1 MSDNEEN
8 INSNLEATTSI
19 VDDIVSGELADA
31 QNAIKGILSQNMAD
45 EIEGHKQ
52 EFAATLFQDEPE
64 VEVEDAEEISA
75 EVEEP
80 EVEVEV
86 AETEE

>member
-8 INSNLEATTSI
+8 INSNLDATTSI
-19 VDDIVSGELADA
+19 VDDIVNGELADA
-31 QNAIKGILSQNMAD
+31 QNTIKGILSQNMVD

-64 VEVEDAEEISA
+64 VEVEDTEETSA
-75 EVEEP
+75 EVDT
-80 EVEVEV
+80 EV

>member
-64 VEVEDAEEISA
+64 VEEISA

-80 EVEVEV
+80 EVEAEV

>member
-1 MSDNEEN
+1 MTDNEEN
-8 INSNLEATTSI
+8 INSEVDATTSI
-19 VDDIVSGELADA
+19 VDDIVNGELADA
-31 QNAIKGILSQNMAD
+31 QNTIKGILSQNMAD

-64 VEVEDAEEISA
+64 VEVEDTEEISA
-75 EVEEP
+75 EVEA
-80 EVEVEV
+80 EV

>member
-8 INSNLEATTSI
+8 INSNLEATTGI

-64 VEVEDAEEISA
+64 VEEISA
-75 EVEEP
+75 EVDEP
-80 EVEVEV
+80 EVEAEV

>member
-8 INSNLEATTSI
+8 INSNLDVTTSI
-19 VDDIVSGELADA
+19 VDDIVNGELADA
-31 QNAIKGILSQNMAD
+31 QNTIKGILSQNMAD

-64 VEVEDAEEISA
+64 VEVEDTEETSA
-75 EVEEP
+75 EVET
-80 EVEVEV
+80 EV

>member
-8 INSNLEATTSI
+8 INSNLDATTSI
-19 VDDIVSGELADA
+19 VDDIVNGELADA

-64 VEVEDAEEISA
+64 VEEISA
-75 EVEEP
+75 EVDEP
-80 EVEVEV
+80 EVETEV

>member
-1 MSDNEEN
+1 MTDNEEN
-8 INSNLEATTSI
+8 INSEVDATTSI
-19 VDDIVSGELADA
+19 VDDIVNGELADA
-31 QNAIKGILSQNMAD
+31 QNTIKGILSQNMAD

-64 VEVEDAEEISA
+64 VED
-75 EVEEP
+75 
-80 EVEVEV
+80 EV

>member
-8 INSNLEATTSI
+8 INSEVDATTSI
-19 VDDIVSGELADA
+19 VDDIVNGELADA
-31 QNAIKGILSQNMAD
+31 QNTIKGILSQNMAD

-64 VEVEDAEEISA
+64 VEVEDTEETSA
-75 EVEEP
+75 GVET
-80 EVEVEV
+80 EV

>member
-1 MSDNEEN
+1 MTDNEEN
-8 INSNLEATTSI
+8 INSEIDATTSI
-19 VDDIVSGELADA
+19 VDDIVNGELADA
-31 QNAIKGILSQNMAD
+31 QNTIKGILSQNMAD

-64 VEVEDAEEISA
+64 VEVEDTGETSA
-75 EVEEP
+75 EVET
-80 EVEVEV
+80 EV

>member
-1 MSDNEEN
+1 
-8 INSNLEATTSI
+8 
-19 VDDIVSGELADA
+19 
-31 QNAIKGILSQNMAD
+31 MAD

-64 VEVEDAEEISA
+64 VEVEDTEETSA
-75 EVEEP
+75 EVDT
-80 EVEVEV
+80 EV

>member
-19 VDDIVSGELADA
+19 VDDIVSGDLADA

-45 EIEGHKQ
+45 EIEDHKQ
-52 EFAATLFQDEPE
+52 EFASTLFQDEPE
-64 VEVEDAEEISA
+64 LEEISA
-75 EVEEP
+75 EVDEP
-80 EVEVEV
+80 EVGDEV

>member
-1 MSDNEEN
+1 MTDNEEN
-8 INSNLEATTSI
+8 INNEVDATTSI
-19 VDDIVSGELADA
+19 VDDIVNGELADA
-31 QNAIKGILSQNMAD
+31 QNTIKGILSQNMAD

-64 VEVEDAEEISA
+64 VEVEDTEETSA
-75 EVEEP
+75 EVET
-80 EVEVEV
+80 EV

>member
-8 INSNLEATTSI
+8 INSNLEATASI
-19 VDDIVSGELADA
+19 VDDIVSGDLADA

-52 EFAATLFQDEPE
+52 EFASTLFQHEPE
-64 VEVEDAEEISA
+64 VEEISA
-75 EVEEP
+75 EVDEP
-80 EVEVEV
+80 EVETEV

>member
-8 INSNLEATTSI
+8 INSNLEATASI

-64 VEVEDAEEISA
+64 AEEISV

-80 EVEVEV
+80 EVEAEV

>member
-1 MSDNEEN
+1 
-8 INSNLEATTSI
+8 
-19 VDDIVSGELADA
+19 
-31 QNAIKGILSQNMAD
+31 MAD

-64 VEVEDAEEISA
+64 VEEISA
-75 EVEEP
+75 EVDEP
-80 EVEVEV
+80 EVEAEV

>member
-8 INSNLEATTSI
+8 INSNLEATTGI

-64 VEVEDAEEISA
+64 FEGISA
-75 EVEEP
+75 EVDEP
-80 EVEVEV
+80 EVEAEV

>member
-1 MSDNEEN
+1 MTDNEEN
-8 INSNLEATTSI
+8 INSEIDATTSI
-19 VDDIVSGELADA
+19 VDDIVNGELADA
-31 QNAIKGILSQNMAD
+31 QNTIKGILSQNMAD

-64 VEVEDAEEISA
+64 VEVEDTKETSA
-75 EVEEP
+75 EVET
-80 EVEVEV
+80 EV

>member
-1 MSDNEEN
+1 MTDNEEN
-8 INSNLEATTSI
+8 INSEIDATTSI
-19 VDDIVSGELADA
+19 VDDIVNGELADA
-31 QNAIKGILSQNMAD
+31 QNTIKGILSQNMAD

-64 VEVEDAEEISA
+64 VEVEDTEETSA
-75 EVEEP
+75 EVET
-80 EVEVEV
+80 EV

>member
-8 INSNLEATTSI
+8 INSNLEATASI

-52 EFAATLFQDEPE
+52 EFAATLFQGEPE
-64 VEVEDAEEISA
+64 VEEISA
-75 EVEEP
+75 EVDEP
-80 EVEVEV
+80 EVEAEV

>member
-1 MSDNEEN
+1 MTDNEEN
-8 INSNLEATTSI
+8 INSEVDATTSI
-19 VDDIVSGELADA
+19 VDDIVNGELADA
-31 QNAIKGILSQNMAD
+31 QNTIKGILSQNMAD

-64 VEVEDAEEISA
+64 VEEISA
-75 EVEEP
+75 EVED
-80 EVEVEV
+80 EV

>member
-1 MSDNEEN
+1 MTDNEEN
-8 INSNLEATTSI
+8 INSEVDATTSI
-19 VDDIVSGELADA
+19 VDDIVNGELADA
-31 QNAIKGILSQNMAD
+31 QNTIKGILSQNMAD

-64 VEVEDAEEISA
+64 VEVEDTGETSA
-75 EVEEP
+75 EVET
-80 EVEVEV
+80 EV

>member
-8 INSNLEATTSI
+8 INSNLDVTTSI
-19 VDDIVSGELADA
+19 VDDIVNGELADA
-31 QNAIKGILSQNMAD
+31 QNTIKGILSQNMAD

-64 VEVEDAEEISA
+64 VEVEDTEETSA
-75 EVEEP
+75 EVET
-80 EVEVEV
+80 EV
-86 AETEE
+86 AETEEQELL

>member
-8 INSNLEATTSI
+8 INSNLDATTSI
-19 VDDIVSGELADA
+19 VDDIVNGELADA
-31 QNAIKGILSQNMAD
+31 QNTIKGILSQNMAD

-64 VEVEDAEEISA
+64 VEVEDTEETSA
-75 EVEEP
+75 EVDT
-80 EVEVEV
+80 EV

>member
-1 MSDNEEN
+1 MTDNEEN
-8 INSNLEATTSI
+8 INSEIDATTSI
-19 VDDIVSGELADA
+19 VDDIVNGELADA
-31 QNAIKGILSQNMAD
+31 QNTTKGILSQNMAD

-64 VEVEDAEEISA
+64 VEVEDTEEISA
-75 EVEEP
+75 EVEA
-80 EVEVEV
+80 EV

>member
-8 INSNLEATTSI
+8 INSNLDATTSI
-19 VDDIVSGELADA
+19 VDDIVNGELADA
-31 QNAIKGILSQNMAD
+31 QNTIKGILSQNMAD

-64 VEVEDAEEISA
+64 VEVEDTEETSA
-75 EVEEP
+75 EVDTG
-80 EVEVEV
+80 V
-86 AETEE
+86 AETEEQDWI

>member
-8 INSNLEATTSI
+8 INSNLEATTGI

-64 VEVEDAEEISA
+64 VEEISA
-75 EVEEP
+75 EVDEP
-80 EVEVEV
+80 EVETEV

>member
-64 VEVEDAEEISA
+64 VEEISA
-75 EVEEP
+75 EIEEP
-80 EVEVEV
+80 EVEAEV

>member
-8 INSNLEATTSI
+8 INSNLDATTSI
-19 VDDIVSGELADA
+19 VDDIVNGELADA
-31 QNAIKGILSQNMAD
+31 QNTIKGILSQNMAD

-64 VEVEDAEEISA
+64 VEVEDTEETSA
-75 EVEEP
+75 EVET
-80 EVEVEV
+80 EV

>member
-8 INSNLEATTSI
+8 INSNLDATTSI
-19 VDDIVSGELADA
+19 VDDIVNGELADA

-64 VEVEDAEEISA
+64 VEEIS
-75 EVEEP
+75 VSYTHLTLP
-80 EVEVEV
+80 TNSRV
-86 AETEE
+86 

>member
-1 MSDNEEN
+1 MTDNEEN
-8 INSNLEATTSI
+8 INSEIDATTSI
-19 VDDIVSGELADA
+19 VDDIVNGELADA
-31 QNAIKGILSQNMAD
+31 QNTIKGILSQNMAG

-64 VEVEDAEEISA
+64 VEVEDTEETSA
-75 EVEEP
+75 EVET
-80 EVEVEV
+80 EV

>member
-1 MSDNEEN
+1 MTDNEEN
-8 INSNLEATTSI
+8 INSEVDATTSI
-19 VDDIVSGELADA
+19 VDDIVNGELADA
-31 QNAIKGILSQNMAD
+31 QNTIKGILSQNMAD

-64 VEVEDAEEISA
+64 VEVEDTEEISA
-75 EVEEP
+75 EVED
-80 EVEVEV
+80 EV

>member
-1 MSDNEEN
+1 MTDNEEN
-8 INSNLEATTSI
+8 INSGIDATTSI
-19 VDDIVSGELADA
+19 VDDIVNGELADA
-31 QNAIKGILSQNMAD
+31 QNTIKGILSQNMAD

-64 VEVEDAEEISA
+64 VEVEDTGETSA
-75 EVEEP
+75 EVET
-80 EVEVEV
+80 EV